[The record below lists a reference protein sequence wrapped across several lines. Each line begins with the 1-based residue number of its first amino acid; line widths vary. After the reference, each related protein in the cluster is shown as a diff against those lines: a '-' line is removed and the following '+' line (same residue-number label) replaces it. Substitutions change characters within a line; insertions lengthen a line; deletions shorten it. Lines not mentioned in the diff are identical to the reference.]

1 MIKKIAFLGLICL
14 FGSCIATFK
23 FMDGLTISYAE
34 APKIIKFSTLAP
46 EGSTWTNVLH
56 DINKELQEKSEG
68 RLILRIYPGGVTGDE
83 KDVIRKM
90 RISQL
95 HCAGF
100 TGVGL
105 GEILP
110 EVRIFDLPFFYKD
123 YDEIDFIR
131 NHFKDRFT
139 MAFEERGYILLGW
152 TDVGFV
158 YLFSKKEVASLNEL
172 KTTKMWLWE
181 DDPLAKALFEAINI
195 SPIPLSIT
203 DVMTSLQTGLIDSV
217 YASPMGIIA
226 LQWFTKVKYMLN
238 LPMANATG
246 AILMTKRIYDSIPP
260 DLQDILKDTF
270 KTHLERLTRLTR
282 EENARS
288 MKVLKDSGIAFSLI
302 RDETVVNEFRKAG
315 KKACEILAGALYST
329 DLLKKTETAVDRY
342 REDNKNRDKE

>member
-14 FGSCIATFK
+14 FGSCIAPFK
-23 FMDGLTISYAE
+23 FIDKLTLSYAE
-34 APKIIKFSTLAP
+34 APKIIKFATVAP

-56 DINKELQEKSEG
+56 DIDNELQEKSEG
-68 RLILRIYPGGVTGDE
+68 RLRLRIYPGGVTGDE

-90 RISQL
+90 RIGQL

-131 NHFKDRFT
+131 NSFRDRFT
-139 MAFEERGYILLGW
+139 RAFEERGYVLLGW
-152 TDVGFV
+152 TEVGFV
-158 YLFSKKEVASLNEL
+158 YFFSKKEVKSLNEL

-181 DDPLAKALFEAINI
+181 DDPLAKTLFEAINI
-195 SPIPLSIT
+195 SPIPLSIS

-238 LPMANATG
+238 LPMANATS
-246 AILMTKRIYDSIPP
+246 AILMTKKIYDSIPA
-260 DLQDILKDTF
+260 DLQDILKNTF
-270 KTHLERLTRLTR
+270 ETHLERLTRLTR
-282 EENARS
+282 EDNAKS
-288 MKVLKDSGIAFSLI
+288 LEVLKDSGIVFSLI
-302 RDETVVNEFRKAG
+302 KDEAVVNEFKNAG
-315 KKACEILAGALYST
+315 KKACELLVGNLYST
-329 DLLKKTETAVDRY
+329 DLLKEARTMIEGY
-342 REDNKNRDKE
+342 REGNKDKE